1 MSTQKQQSL
10 NPKSGLLWE
19 ADFQRNVVAQE
30 RLGYPRGGE
39 GLRSRTQAHP
49 LWMSGA
55 GGQAAPQ
62 SLSHVVPSLPRVSCG
77 GGGHLSPS
85 VGLPAVSGCPVS
97 AQISLPPWGPGEQNC
112 LRSPRVS
119 HMVSPLWGI
128 HFSGNWGICAACIP
142 NGVGSPLHRLPR
154 VGEGPAERVEVEQL

>member
-39 GLRSRTQAHP
+39 GLRSRAQAHS

-97 AQISLPPWGPGEQNC
+97 AQISLPP
-112 LRSPRVS
+112 
-119 HMVSPLWGI
+119 
-128 HFSGNWGICAACIP
+128 
-142 NGVGSPLHRLPR
+142 
-154 VGEGPAERVEVEQL
+154 